1 MNLQFVKYFFLS
13 FFSEDDKKFTATQ
26 DKSNNYET
34 NTGYKK
40 VNMRINII
48 LANANVSLP
57 FDKPIG

>member
-34 NTGYKK
+34 NTDYKK

-48 LANANVSLP
+48 LANASLP

>member
-34 NTGYKK
+34 NTDYKK